1 MTEADDGTRD
11 EILVVAA
18 ILGDLAAF
26 DLLARRYRSAVFR
39 TARVI
44 VSPEDAEDVAQEA
57 LLLAFKALPSLED
70 PARFSAWLHSI
81 TRRCAWR
88 WEDRRRTRERRHT
101 ALDEALLQELPS
113 LGRTPHDEW
122 QGEELSRALAEIPQE
137 YALVLRLHFLDDM
150 PLKRIAGFLG
160 ISLANAKWRIH
171 RGKKLVREQIRTL
184 QERQDKKWK
193 EKEK

>member
-1 MTEADDGTRD
+1 MIEADDGTRD

-26 DLLARRYRSAVFR
+26 DLLARRYRPAVFR
-39 TARVI
+39 TARAI
-44 VSPEDAEDVAQEA
+44 VAPEDAEDVAQEA
-57 LLLAFKALPSLED
+57 LLLAFKALPSLEE
-70 PARFSAWLHSI
+70 PARFAGWLHAI

-88 WEDRRRTRERRHT
+88 WVERRRTRERRHT
-101 ALDEALLQELPS
+101 ALDEALLQRLPA
-113 LGRTPHDEW
+113 LGRTAYDEG
-122 QGEELSRALAEIPQE
+122 QAEEIGRALAEIPQE

-171 RGKKLVREQIRTL
+171 RGKKLVREQIRAF
-184 QERQDKKWK
+184 QQRQTEKWK
-193 EKEK
+193 EKKK